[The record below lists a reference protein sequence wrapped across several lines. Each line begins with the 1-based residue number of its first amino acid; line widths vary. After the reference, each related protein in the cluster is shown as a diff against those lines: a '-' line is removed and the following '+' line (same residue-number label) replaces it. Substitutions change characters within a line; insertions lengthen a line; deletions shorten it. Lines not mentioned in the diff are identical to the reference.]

1 MYLFNLLSFH
11 LSVIHDQ
18 VFSEAQVYVALS
30 RASNENGLE
39 LCNFN
44 PRLVRCDW
52 RALKF
57 YTDPTYKPRLWNEK
71 PPASNNGGSG
81 MAEER
86 PPSANPGSLQG
97 LSIVFTG
104 ELGSFDRF
112 QAESLVKSCG
122 GIVRGSVSG
131 KTNLLVVGTTLEDG
145 REVESTQ
152 KYKKAKEII
161 DGNNNKSNLRI
172 IDKSEF
178 FALIKGTRSAASK
191 QRKQPAPDSRSDS
204 GSLKVAAKPTSFA
217 AATSRNGTSNTT
229 KNKRNNGDHATKGL
243 GKMNN
248 KSNGSASDSFDDS
261 NPDLKIVA
269 KNDGRNNNVELFQFK
284 DGTMGKM
291 SELLQSSNRKEYA
304 SKKRKLD
311 NHQSHKH
318 QELSAEIKV
327 PSKALGRVNKPAL
340 ENNTS
345 GKSPGRGSK
354 KEQKMKSNA
363 KKRCRFDSSS
373 SSDDNG
379 EEMRR
384 KLRERQEKMNK
395 KRLLPH
401 LPPSSSSDEDF

>member
-1 MYLFNLLSFH
+1 
-11 LSVIHDQ
+11 
-18 VFSEAQVYVALS
+18 
-30 RASNENGLE
+30 
-39 LCNFN
+39 
-44 PRLVRCDW
+44 
-52 RALKF
+52 
-57 YTDPTYKPRLWNEK
+57 
-71 PPASNNGGSG
+71 
-81 MAEER
+81 
-86 PPSANPGSLQG
+86 
-97 LSIVFTG
+97 
-104 ELGSFDRF
+104 
-112 QAESLVKSCG
+112 
-122 GIVRGSVSG
+122 
-131 KTNLLVVGTTLEDG
+131 
-145 REVESTQ
+145 
-152 KYKKAKEII
+152 
-161 DGNNNKSNLRI
+161 
-172 IDKSEF
+172 
-178 FALIKGTRSAASK
+178 
-191 QRKQPAPDSRSDS
+191 
-204 GSLKVAAKPTSFA
+204 
-217 AATSRNGTSNTT
+217 
-229 KNKRNNGDHATKGL
+229 
-243 GKMNN
+243 MNN

-261 NPDLKIVA
+261 NLDLKIVA

-291 SELLQSSNRKEYA
+291 SELLQSSNHRKEYA

-327 PSKALGRVNKPAL
+327 PSKALGHANKPAL

-345 GKSPGRGSK
+345 VKSNTTVKYPGRGSM

>member
-1 MYLFNLLSFH
+1 
-11 LSVIHDQ
+11 
-18 VFSEAQVYVALS
+18 
-30 RASNENGLE
+30 
-39 LCNFN
+39 
-44 PRLVRCDW
+44 
-52 RALKF
+52 
-57 YTDPTYKPRLWNEK
+57 
-71 PPASNNGGSG
+71 
-81 MAEER
+81 
-86 PPSANPGSLQG
+86 
-97 LSIVFTG
+97 
-104 ELGSFDRF
+104 
-112 QAESLVKSCG
+112 
-122 GIVRGSVSG
+122 
-131 KTNLLVVGTTLEDG
+131 
-145 REVESTQ
+145 
-152 KYKKAKEII
+152 
-161 DGNNNKSNLRI
+161 
-172 IDKSEF
+172 
-178 FALIKGTRSAASK
+178 
-191 QRKQPAPDSRSDS
+191 
-204 GSLKVAAKPTSFA
+204 
-217 AATSRNGTSNTT
+217 
-229 KNKRNNGDHATKGL
+229 
-243 GKMNN
+243 MNN

-304 SKKRKLD
+304 SKNRKLD